1 VFGKTLIV
9 VNSVEVAD
17 DLLNVCGANFSDRPV
32 RPVGGTLAGFDNALP
47 LVQYGDRMRKERK
60 HFHQLFGTQAAIKQ
74 FIPLISTEVHN
85 LLRNIV
91 SNPDGLANEIRRCVD
106 VRLSGCYDIR
116 HSNQIGQPGRL
127 LSG

>member
-1 VFGKTLIV
+1 TEKRWLKFAELGDVWGDIYSLTVFGKTLIV

-60 HFHQLFGTQAAIKQ
+60 
-74 FIPLISTEVHN
+74 
-85 LLRNIV
+85 
-91 SNPDGLANEIRRCVD
+91 
-106 VRLSGCYDIR
+106 
-116 HSNQIGQPGRL
+116 
-127 LSG
+127 